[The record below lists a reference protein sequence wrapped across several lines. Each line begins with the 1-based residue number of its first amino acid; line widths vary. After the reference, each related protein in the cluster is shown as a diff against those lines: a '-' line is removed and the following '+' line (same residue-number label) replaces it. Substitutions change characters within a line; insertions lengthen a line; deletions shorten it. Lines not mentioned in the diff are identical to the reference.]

1 MSDLE
6 VTEDVLAEAERL
18 LVRLHAEFAGIAAH
32 RDEVRHIW
40 GADQVAGAMDAF
52 VDNWSWYRTKLLAH
66 IESVGGMV
74 SSARETF
81 HRTDQH
87 LAKSA

>member
-6 VTEDVLAEAERL
+6 VTDDVLAEAERL
-18 LVRLHAEFAGIAAH
+18 LVQLHAEFGGIGAH

-40 GADQVAGAMDAF
+40 GSSRVAGAMDSF
-52 VDNWSWYRTKLLAH
+52 VDNWSWHRKKLQAR
-66 IESVGGMV
+66 IESVGALV

-81 HRTDQH
+81 RETDH
-87 LAKSA
+87 HVAKSA